1 MTLALQRATPNVTA
15 LLAVH
20 QQGFVRQA
28 ACAALAV
35 LSAYM
40 LGKESLRA
48 GTGGGRGGRVV
59 RATLVAVEAVVG
71 LIDEHLD
78 IRVLLLE
85 GLDRLQRNPVVLV
98 AKVRHGQA
106 LAGAP
111 LPRAWSCHRRSK

>member
-1 MTLALQRATPNVTA
+1 MRRIIWAGNDAGITTRHAKCNKA

-48 GTGGGRGGRVV
+48 GTGGGRGG
-59 RATLVAVEAVVG
+59 
-71 LIDEHLD
+71 H
-78 IRVLLLE
+78 
-85 GLDRLQRNPVVLV
+85 
-98 AKVRHGQA
+98 
-106 LAGAP
+106 AG
-111 LPRAWSCHRRSK
+111 R